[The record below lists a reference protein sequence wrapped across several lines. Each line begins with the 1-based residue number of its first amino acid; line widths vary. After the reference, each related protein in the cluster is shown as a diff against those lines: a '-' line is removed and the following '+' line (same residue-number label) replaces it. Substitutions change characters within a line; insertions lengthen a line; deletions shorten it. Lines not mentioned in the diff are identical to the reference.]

1 MKKILSTF
9 LVLWLI
15 WLLMA
20 GFAVE
25 EVILGGLVALILAL
39 IITRYVN
46 YSFDIGIVWRLIRFI
61 VIYVPLFLYKLVLS
75 NIDMAYRVLSP
86 KMPINPR
93 IVKVPT
99 ALKSDFS
106 KLILANSITLT
117 PGTLSLD
124 IEDDGVLVHWINA
137 SGETGEDY
145 QKQIS
150 REFENVLGG
159 LEK

>member
-15 WLLMA
+15 WLLIA
-20 GFAVE
+20 GFDVG
-25 EVILGGLVALILAL
+25 EVILGGVAALIMAV
-39 IITRYVN
+39 IIARYVS
-46 YSFDIGIVWRLIRFI
+46 YSFGFGIVWRLIRFTI
-61 VIYVPLFLYKLVLS
+61 IYMPLFLYKLVLA
-75 NIDMAYRVLSP
+75 NIDVAYRVLSP
-86 KMPINPR
+86 SLPINPR
-93 IVKVPT
+93 VVLVPT
-99 ALKSDFS
+99 SLKSDFA
-106 KLILANSITLT
+106 KLLLANSITLT

-124 IEDDGVLVHWINA
+124 VTDDGVLVHWINA

-150 REFENVLGG
+150 REFESVLGG

>member
-9 LVLWLI
+9 LALWLI

-20 GFAVE
+20 GFAIE
-25 EVILGGLVALILAL
+25 EVILGGSVALILAL
-39 IITRYVN
+39 IISRHVS
-46 YSFDIGIVWRLIRFI
+46 YSFDLGIIWRLIRFI

-124 IEDDGVLVHWINA
+124 VEDDGVLVHWVNA
-137 SGETGEDY
+137 SGKTGEDY

>member
-1 MKKILSTF
+1 MNKILSTF

-15 WLLMA
+15 WLLIA

-25 EVILGGLVALILAL
+25 EVILGGVVALILAM
-39 IITRYVN
+39 IIARYVR
-46 YSFDIGIVWRLIRFI
+46 YSFGIGLVWQLIKFI
-61 VIYVPLFLYKLVLS
+61 VIYLPLFLYKLVLA

-86 KMPINPR
+86 RLPINPR

-99 ALKSDFS
+99 SLKSDFL

-124 IEDDGVLVHWINA
+124 VEDGSVLVHWVNA
-137 SGETGEDY
+137 SGESGEDY

-150 REFENVLGG
+150 RAFEKILGG
-159 LEK
+159 MEK

>member
-15 WLLMA
+15 WLLIA

-25 EVILGGLVALILAL
+25 ELILGGVTALILAV
-39 IITRYVN
+39 IIARHVS
-46 YSFDIGIVWRLIRFI
+46 YSFGIGIVWRLIRFI
-61 VIYVPLFLYKLVLS
+61 VIYIPLFLYKLVLA

-86 KMPINPR
+86 RLPINPR
-93 IVKVPT
+93 VVLVPT
-99 ALKSDFS
+99 SLKSDFS
-106 KLILANSITLT
+106 KLVLANSITLT

-124 IEDDGVLVHWINA
+124 VTEDGVLVHWVNA
-137 SGETGEDY
+137 SGKSGEDY

-159 LEK
+159 LES

>member
-1 MKKILSTF
+1 MKKIISTF

-15 WLLMA
+15 WLLIA
-20 GFAVE
+20 GFNVT
-25 EVILGGLVALILAL
+25 EVILGGAVALILAL
-39 IITRYVN
+39 IIARSVE
-46 YSFDIGIVWRLIRFI
+46 YSFGIKIIWRVIKFI
-61 VIYVPLFLYKLVLS
+61 VIYIPLFLYKLVLS
-75 NIDMAYRVLSP
+75 NFDMAYRVLSP
-86 KMPINPR
+86 RLPINPR

-99 ALKSDFS
+99 RLKSDFA

-124 IEDDGVLVHWINA
+124 VEDDGVLVHWVNA
-137 SGETGEDY
+137 SGDSGEEY

-150 REFENVLGG
+150 LGFENVLGG

>member
-1 MKKILSTF
+1 
-9 LVLWLI
+9 
-15 WLLMA
+15 
-20 GFAVE
+20 
-25 EVILGGLVALILAL
+25 
-39 IITRYVN
+39 
-46 YSFDIGIVWRLIRFI
+46 
-61 VIYVPLFLYKLVLS
+61 
-75 NIDMAYRVLSP
+75 MAYRVLSP
-86 KMPINPR
+86 KMPINPQ

-124 IEDDGVLVHWINA
+124 VEDDGVLVHWVNA

-145 QKQIS
+145 QTQIS
-150 REFENVLGG
+150 REFESVLGG